1 MSRDRIHK
9 SPRSYEIHDEGD
21 DPLDPDAD
29 GVRIRRDRMRNSP
42 RSLLLL
48 WQAEEAFVGFR
59 RELSTLFKGVARVHA
74 SLAQV
79 IN

>member
-1 MSRDRIHK
+1 MVRRTRR
-9 SPRSYEIHDEGD
+9 P
-21 DPLDPDAD
+21 PVVVAD
-29 GVRIRRDRMRNSP
+29 LLLPPVVVADI
-42 RSLLLL
+42 LLL

-79 IN
+79 ITEVITS